1 MPRLG
6 KKARIEWSFFI
17 GSNRRR
23 QYNELCRRC
32 KGDCKQSFR
41 AIILDVSHTALNAK
55 KCSAKVR
62 FGRFSLPL
70 TVEWGAARV
79 FSLRVPFVNIV

>member
-17 GSNRRR
+17 GPNRRR

-41 AIILDVSHTALNAK
+41 AIILECPSYRSK
-55 KCSAKVR
+55 REKV
-62 FGRFSLPL
+62 
-70 TVEWGAARV
+70 
-79 FSLRVPFVNIV
+79 